1 MDKPNHADQGVPED
15 GSLSNPK
22 EEGYKHLSLRMV
34 LFAVFLLVFLG
45 TDLSALRTSP
55 FSSDDPFMLFSAD
68 MIGKS
73 LSLLARKSAQ
83 EAVSGIDG
91 QSGSLESEADREAM
105 KLRIAHVFGAI
116 LLIALA
122 ALFLFGARSLWIGLG
137 GTVALLLVCHEFGLP
152 FHQHVV
158 ESLACVVLLFFFANM
173 LDRCNTGYAPWISAL
188 FGIFM
193 GCLVLARQSVDSLI
207 LFSFAVCVLVILPV
221 WLFRSKN
228 ASGESAMAPDALSRH
243 LKWLR
248 NALLLIAF
256 AYLIFA
262 AFLFFRATQPGTR
275 ALIQSTFLPGGIVFL
290 LAGTVSH
297 IIQWLRKS
305 RSYPRW
311 SLHVAVSLLF
321 FAAGFLCLT
330 RVISTYVASR
340 TRRPISSHGAGYP
353 LYGGLGFVENAYNI
367 AWDDDLIDIMGMIDT
382 KYAWS
387 PKSPV
392 HQRGALD
399 RAVLIFA
406 EDPLLLIRNVVAKA
420 KYVFDYWYLR
430 HPPDR
435 IASDWNTPPLSWR
448 LPVLATA
455 SLVGLFVGLGLAWK
469 SGDLRSRLLWLLLL
483 SMALA
488 GGVVLLLAAPF
499 YMSVIHGMCLSI
511 LFIIL
516 PACTGWFRCDPV
528 ADPAC
533 PVLARHWKRILV
545 VTVVGVVVASGY
557 VLYRVQANAKAAIVF
572 KESVMEERLSAVT
585 PDHVP
590 HFNRLDL
597 EDQRRVLDQME
608 GWSRARAYEPELTG
622 SMRPVW
628 GWDDGEHVYLV
639 AHLGVDWVPTGP
651 SRQQGTRS
659 SGMMLW
665 AEGEEAPHN
674 YPPLRR
680 LEKPRA
686 RGYLKINDHFWT
698 GRYRMFCLPA
708 TGLLDVERWKI
719 GHYNFVG
726 GGHYPALDIETL
738 TTGTLYRIDPGGRH

>member
-1 MDKPNHADQGVPED
+1 MDNMNHADQGIPDD

-22 EEGYKHLSLRMV
+22 EGGYKHLSLRLV
-34 LFAVFLLVFLG
+34 LFAIFLLVFLG
-45 TDLSALRTSP
+45 TDLSVFQRGP
-55 FSSDDPFMLFSAD
+55 FGNDDPFVGVSVGIIETFLPA
-68 MIGKS
+68 IP
-73 LSLLARKSAQ
+73 
-83 EAVSGIDG
+83 EAAP
-91 QSGSLESEADREAM
+91 ESEASMGTGRSDKSSLIMPREARR
-105 KLRIAHVFGAI
+105 LSIATIFICSLMTG
-116 LLIALA
+116 LT

-137 GTVALLLVCHEFGLP
+137 GTVAILLVCHEFGLP
-152 FHQHVV
+152 FHQHVA
-158 ESLACVVLLFFFANM
+158 ESLACVVLLLFFANM

-193 GCLVLARQSVDSLI
+193 GCLVLTRQSVDSLI

-256 AYLIFA
+256 AYLTFA

-275 ALIQSTFLPGGIVFL
+275 ALIQSTFFPGGIVFL

-305 RSYPRW
+305 RTYPRW

-392 HQRGALD
+392 HQRDAVD
-399 RAVLIFA
+399 RAVLIFV

-420 KYVFDYWYLR
+420 KYMFDYWYLR
-430 HPPDR
+430 HPLDR
-435 IASDWNTPPLSWR
+435 IASDWSTPTPSWH

-469 SGDLRSRLLWLLLL
+469 SSDLRSRLLWLIFL

-488 GGVVLLLAAPF
+488 GGAVLLLAAPF

-516 PACTGWFRCDPV
+516 PACAGWFCAAPLPNSV
-528 ADPAC
+528 FST
-533 PVLARHWKRILV
+533 LARHWKRILAI
-545 VTVVGVVVASGY
+545 TVVGVVVASGY
-557 VLYRVQANAKAAIVF
+557 VLYRIQKNAKAALAF
-572 KESVMEERLSAVT
+572 KESVMEGSLSALT

-597 EDQRRVLDQME
+597 DAQRRVLDQMG
-608 GWSRARAYEPELTG
+608 GWSRARVYEREFTG

-628 GWDDGEHVYLV
+628 GWDDGEHVYVV
-639 AHLGVDWVPTGP
+639 AHLDSTWTPPAP

-659 SGMMLW
+659 SGIIMW
-665 AEGEEAPHN
+665 RDGEPAPET

-680 LEKPRA
+680 LEDPRE

-698 GRYRMFCLPA
+698 DRYRMFCLPA
-708 TGLLDVERWKI
+708 SGLLDARRWRI
-719 GHYNFVG
+719 GHYNFIG
-726 GGHYPALDIETL
+726 GGHYPALEIQAL
-738 TTGTLYRIDPGGRH
+738 TTGALVSPPSD